1 MSNESLTFQAGGTL
15 EESNFY
21 LERSADEELPQAL
34 MRGEFCY
41 VLAPRQMG
49 KSSLR
54 YRVARR
60 LSAEQGVHC
69 ATIDL
74 TGIGTSTS
82 QADEWYFGIV
92 DELARHLG
100 DESLRTT
107 TEDFWVEQSKL
118 PIVQRFTRFIR
129 DVLLAHTTGQIVVF
143 VDEIDAVRALPFDS
157 DDFFAAIR
165 AVYNA
170 RPDDPEYKR
179 LSICLLGVAQ
189 PGDLI
194 RNEQITPFNIGT
206 RIDLVDFERHQL
218 DPLGPGL
225 VQTGGDPARLLD
237 AVYDWTQGHP
247 YMVLTI
253 CAELVPSHAVP
264 LPLAPGQE
272 SQHVARQVEKLF
284 FQRSQQRNPN
294 LDYAEKCF
302 QRGDANPRVA
312 KMLALYARLVRGERV
327 AADGRDPI
335 QGAILL
341 TGMAA
346 PRRTDSGPILKVRNR
361 IFATV
366 FDAAW
371 VKTQQSERFLSEPLT
386 RWLESG
392 RNDDFVLRGEALREA
407 ERWVD
412 QRIDTTSE
420 EQEFLRACWRVHSAE
435 ESVRAEGA
443 VQSARIAQVEAEA
456 AQAKANAERLERERA
471 EAQALAEKTER
482 ERAETQTLAEK
493 AERERAMAIAQAQ
506 LRSRANRFLGL
517 LVVTLL
523 VALAVVFALYR
534 QSRREEKAKSAAL
547 EEVKRSAA
555 KAETMAQAERGA
567 RAKALAQLPGD
578 VDALR
583 VGLQAVNGSRWTTAT
598 PTAQV
603 IDGLTSAAQARGYPL
618 FAPWRHEKPVY
629 TVTFSP
635 DGSRVVT
642 ASYDGTAGL
651 WDAKTGASLLSLK
664 GHTKSVRAASFSP
677 DGSRVVTAS
686 YDGTARLWDV
696 KTGASLLSLKGHT

>member
-1 MSNESLTFQAGGTL
+1 MSTESLTFKAGGTL

-21 LERSADEELPQAL
+21 LERSADEELPKAL
-34 MRGEFCY
+34 LRGEFCY

-54 YRVARR
+54 YRVARH
-60 LSAEQGVHC
+60 LSDGLGVHC

-74 TGIGTSTS
+74 TRFGTSTS

-118 PIVQRFTRFIR
+118 PIVQRFTRFLR
-129 DVLLAHTTGQIVVF
+129 EVLLAHTTGQIVVF

-170 RPDDPEYKR
+170 RPDDQEYKR

-194 RNEQITPFNIGT
+194 RNERITPFNIGT

-264 LPLAPGQE
+264 HQLAPGQE

-312 KMLALYARLVRGERV
+312 KMLALYARLIRGERV

-346 PRRTDSGPILKVRNR
+346 TRRTDSGPILGVRNR

-371 VKTQQSERFLSEPLT
+371 VKIQQSERFLSEPLT

-482 ERAETQTLAEK
+482 A
-493 AERERAMAIAQAQ
+493 RAMATAQAQ
-506 LRSRANRFLGL
+506 LRSRTNRFLGL

-534 QSRREEKAKSAAL
+534 QSKTEEKAKATAL
-547 EEVKRSAA
+547 EEVKQFAA
-555 KAETMAQAERGA
+555 KAESMAQAERGA

-583 VGLQAVNGSRWTTAT
+583 VGLQAVNGSIGTSVA
-598 PTAQV
+598 PPAQV
-603 IDGLTSAAQARGYPL
+603 IDGLTSAAQARGYPV
-618 FAPWRHEKPVY
+618 FAPWRHEMLVS
-629 TVTFSP
+629 TVAFSS

-642 ASYDGTAGL
+642 ASNDDTARL
-651 WDAKTGASLLSLK
+651 WDAKTGASLL
-664 GHTKSVRAASFSP
+664 T
-677 DGSRVVTAS
+677 
-686 YDGTARLWDV
+686 
-696 KTGASLLSLKGHT
+696 LSLIHI